1 MHLKLIKENEKGRVY
16 QGNGFKVVYRN
27 KGAISGNN
35 AENAH
40 EFLYFITGAAEVTI
54 ENKTEMIEAPA
65 KIEIPAKTYHK
76 IIPQTDVSCIL
87 FETAV
92 K

>member
-1 MHLKLIKENEKGRVY
+1 MKLDLIKENEKGKVY
-16 QGNGFKVVYRN
+16 QGDGFKIVYRN
-27 KGAISGNN
+27 KGAISGDN
-35 AENAH
+35 AENAQ
-40 EFLYFITGAAEVTI
+40 EILYFVTGKAEVTI
-54 ENKTEMIEAPA
+54 ENKTEIIEAPA

-87 FETAV
+87 FETAL